1 MPWYTWKNTQTG
13 REVEIWNRMEDCN
26 VPPAEEGEWERVYSF
41 GVGRVEGAGSS
52 PARPS
57 VSRDG

>member
-1 MPWYTWKNTQTG
+1 MPIYAWKNTYSG
-13 REVEIWNRMEDCN
+13 EVVEVLRPMSECN
-26 VPPAEEGEWERVYSF
+26 TPPDSTNQWERVYSF